1 MAFAFGTNPSV
12 AAFLLSYR
20 LAHLL
25 RRVLGEGCLQ
35 QAFIPIFE
43 KLRGEEGEEAALGFY
58 RLVEK
63 RMLQVVIPLI
73 ALSTGI
79 LWNFSGSVPFLTLL
93 MLPSLLFIALFGLN
107 ASLLQ
112 ANRTFFLPAVA
123 PVLFNVLWIA
133 GALSFQ
139 FMPAEQAMPFMAL
152 TLNVGSLAQWLLT
165 LPFVNRGKTND
176 HSPLPFSTLL
186 SRVGLGLIGVSAT
199 QINNAID
206 PFFAFYAD
214 ASGPA
219 YLWFAIRIEQFP
231 LSLFSI
237 ALSSALLPPL
247 ARAVVRG
254 DMVLSAHFFETA
266 LRRATGLLLPMT
278 AFILL
283 SSTALISLLFGW
295 GEFGS
300 VSIEKTALCLL
311 GYACALVPSTWV
323 LILASVHFA
332 FGNFKKTAIASVITL
347 GANVVLNSLFVFAFG
362 MGAESVAFATAL
374 AAACNAT
381 ILISSLPFRLPP
393 LVPLLK
399 VTAAS
404 GCAFVATKLV
414 PIAASNSII
423 FLAETGLVYSG
434 CLALFGLIFQA
445 QDLLFWKNPQEPESQ
460 SLFI

>member
-1 MAFAFGTNPSV
+1 
-12 AAFLLSYR
+12 
-20 LAHLL
+20 
-25 RRVLGEGCLQ
+25 
-35 QAFIPIFE
+35 
-43 KLRGEEGEEAALGFY
+43 
-58 RLVEK
+58 
-63 RMLQVVIPLI
+63 
-73 ALSTGI
+73 
-79 LWNFSGSVPFLTLL
+79 
-93 MLPSLLFIALFGLN
+93 LN
-107 ASLLQ
+107 
-112 ANRTFFLPAVA
+112 
-123 PVLFNVLWIA
+123 I
-133 GALSFQ
+133 
-139 FMPAEQAMPFMAL
+139 
-152 TLNVGSLAQWLLT
+152 GSLAQWLLT
-165 LPFVNRGKTND
+165 LPFVNRGKATE

-300 VSIEKTALCLL
+300 VSIEKTSLCLL

-347 GANVVLNSLFVFAFG
+347 GANVILNSLFVFGFG

-381 ILISSLPFRLPP
+381 ILISSLPFKLPP
-393 LVPLLK
+393 LAPLMK
-399 VTAAS
+399 VIAAS

-414 PIAASNSII
+414 PIAASNSMI
-423 FLAETGLVYSG
+423 FLVETGLVYSG

-445 QDLLFWKNPQEPESQ
+445 QDLLFWKNPQEPEPQ
-460 SLFI
+460 KAF